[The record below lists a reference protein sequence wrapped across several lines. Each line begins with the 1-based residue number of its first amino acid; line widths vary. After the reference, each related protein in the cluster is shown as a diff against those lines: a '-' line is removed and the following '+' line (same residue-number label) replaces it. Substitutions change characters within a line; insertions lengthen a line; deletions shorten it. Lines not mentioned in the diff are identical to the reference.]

1 MYQMV
6 EKSTYTSNNS
16 VILKSLMPFMI
27 KRQITKQEDIHENE
41 YQIPYYTIDLFRKDI
56 PIMLL
61 YASKGMNRALQ
72 YAIQSYPY
80 VAINFITKPKET
92 DKKHIYFQISS
103 KLYLKVHKKL
113 FEKFPYIQSVVGG
126 ILHISTNRLTLDKLD
141 NTDMW
146 IKKLSNNNIEK
157 GKNLLDSLKR
167 LLDVTTKKIL
177 KTDISNKLDV
187 FAVIRWMSQDFNE
200 LRMKDNM
207 NIENKRLRCNEYI
220 ASLLTQEFSKKLNR
234 IMSLGGKA
242 TIDNLREIFKF
253 PGDILIQ
260 KMHSSGVFRFDDNIN
275 DMDFFSRFKFTN
287 KGPHSA
293 GQKNGNSVGVKYR
306 GMVECSCKTLLIAGN
321 SR

>member
-1 MYQMV
+1 MV

-80 VAINFITKPKET
+80 VAINFVTKPKET

-146 IKKLSNNNIEK
+146 IKKLSNNKYKLFI
-157 GKNLLDSLKR
+157 LLD
-167 LLDVTTKKIL
+167 
-177 KTDISNKLDV
+177 
-187 FAVIRWMSQDFNE
+187 
-200 LRMKDNM
+200 
-207 NIENKRLRCNEYI
+207 
-220 ASLLTQEFSKKLNR
+220 
-234 IMSLGGKA
+234 
-242 TIDNLREIFKF
+242 
-253 PGDILIQ
+253 
-260 KMHSSGVFRFDDNIN
+260 
-275 DMDFFSRFKFTN
+275 
-287 KGPHSA
+287 
-293 GQKNGNSVGVKYR
+293 
-306 GMVECSCKTLLIAGN
+306 
-321 SR
+321 